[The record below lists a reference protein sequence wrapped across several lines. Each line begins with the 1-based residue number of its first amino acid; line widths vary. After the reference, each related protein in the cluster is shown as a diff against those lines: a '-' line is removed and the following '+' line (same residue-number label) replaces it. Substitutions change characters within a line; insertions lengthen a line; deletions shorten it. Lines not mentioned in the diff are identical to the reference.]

1 MTTLTF
7 ISPATKL
14 SRQFTGLFTL
24 LITQLC
30 FTAHAYADSN
40 SSSLEAKQVSLL
52 QSNVEASPADSDQI
66 SSHHNNAQLNSSE
79 DYEPI
84 DQRPIVALQRL
95 NSLKNLGHHSSFHAP
110 FVQDLPNQYAV
121 RTLFVSA
128 PALPIVDIQLT
139 FNAGSAR
146 DPEIGQGLYGLSNMT
161 ARLMMEGTTQLSAQ
175 DIAKR
180 LEQLGA
186 KLSVQAYRDM
196 FIVKLR
202 VMSAPE
208 KRQAAIDLMLE
219 LIQNATFKQSYI
231 QSTQQQSRIGQRQAI
246 ENPSQRMNVQLYR
259 ALYGSHPYAEP
270 MLGTQGGIR
279 KITTADLNQFRQHFL
294 VAQNMNIAMTGDLE
308 TAEAAGIA
316 KHIIQQL
323 PQGKKAEKLPLATVQ
338 QQLEIHFQP
347 FQAQQAHVLMGQL
360 SVPREHPDR
369 IALELANQVFGG
381 RGLNAILMQEMRV
394 KRGLSYAAYSHLST
408 MQSQGVFSLSFATS
422 QDQLFSSILLSYQL
436 LQDFIQAPL
445 SRRAIEE
452 TKEGMLRAFPMSF
465 SSNANI
471 NAQLASIGFYGLDA
485 NYLSEYQKQLN
496 QLTPQQVQ
504 AAVRRHFNP
513 EHISLVVFA
522 EDLDIEQL
530 KAQLYTINAMNAKE
544 KN

>member
-52 QSNVEASPADSDQI
+52 QSNVEASTADSDQI

-79 DYEPI
+79 DYETI

-95 NSLKNLGHHSSFHAP
+95 NSLKNLRHHSSFHAP

-246 ENPSQRMNVQLYR
+246 ENPSQRMNVQLHR

-279 KITTADLNQFRQHFL
+279 KITTADLNQFRQRFL

-323 PQGKKAEKLPLATVQ
+323 PQGKKAEKLPLATAQ

-485 NYLSEYQKQLN
+485 NYLSEYQKQLH
-496 QLTPQQVQ
+496 QLTPKQVQ

-530 KAQLYTINAMNAKE
+530 KAQLNAINAKE